1 METGSDMAAIVK
13 ALARQNIRRI
23 IGLSMA
29 GLSGEFPT
37 ALEKFTSIIYQLAMY
52 KVNVRRATFYANL
65 I

>member
-37 ALEKFTSIIYQLAMY
+37 ALEKIYL
-52 KVNVRRATFYANL
+52 R
-65 I
+65 